1 MSDEQ
6 EQLVTTIAQRA
17 RLVGGGRAGREQARA
32 VFATLRYAVPGAS
45 STSPAAR
52 FRQGTIVTAEP
63 NAVPSAGCTAM
74 CR

>member
-1 MSDEQ
+1 MVVVAGSELGARHQVVVVVGGFDG
-6 EQLVTTIAQRA
+6 QRA
-17 RLVGGGRAGREQARA
+17 VRALPETCG
-32 VFATLRYAVPGAS
+32 S
-45 STSPAAR
+45 SSPRWPR

>member
-1 MSDEQ
+1 MVVAGRE
-6 EQLVTTIAQRA
+6 LGA
-17 RLVGGGRAGREQARA
+17 RHEVVGGGGSGGLQAVRALRE
-32 VFATLRYAVPGAS
+32 TCGS
-45 STSPAAR
+45 SSPTWPR

>member
-1 MSDEQ
+1 MSYEQ
-6 EQLVTTIAQRA
+6 EHFLTTVGQLAQLSREAAERA
-17 RLVGGGRAGREQARA
+17 ASRRAPCSRRC
-32 VFATLRYAVPGAS
+32 AVPCPAR
-45 STSPAAR
+45 SPAAR

>member
-1 MSDEQ
+1 M
-6 EQLVTTIAQRA
+6 V
-17 RLVGGGRAGREQARA
+17 VAGRELGARHE
-32 VFATLRYAVPGAS
+32 VVVVVVVGFGFGAS
-45 STSPAAR
+45 QTVRARETCGSSSPRWPR

>member
-1 MSDEQ
+1 MVVAGRW
-6 EQLVTTIAQRA
+6 LGA
-17 RLVGGGRAGREQARA
+17 RHEVVVGGLQAVRALRE
-32 VFATLRYAVPGAS
+32 TCGS
-45 STSPAAR
+45 SSPRWPR